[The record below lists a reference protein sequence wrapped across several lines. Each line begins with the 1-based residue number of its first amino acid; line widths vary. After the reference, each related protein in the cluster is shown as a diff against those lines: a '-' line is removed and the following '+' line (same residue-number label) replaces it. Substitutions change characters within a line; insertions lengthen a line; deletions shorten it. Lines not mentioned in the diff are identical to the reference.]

1 MNKKEL
7 LEAYSKL
14 LEEKLERERE
24 ANKDIIDFAYDK
36 DKREMYMITYKK
48 WFPKDWKMHVF
59 IYWWIDKYWNL
70 IFNDKWEMMTPIYDD
85 K

>member
-7 LEAYSKL
+7 LEAYNKL

-24 ANKDIIDFAYDK
+24 ANKDFMDFAYDQ
-36 DKREMYMITYKK
+36 DKRDMYMITYKK
-48 WFPKDWKMHVF
+48 WNPKDWKMHVF
-59 IYWWIDKYWNL
+59 TYWWVDIYWRL